1 MKHIMLIAITF
12 LFCMNIKAQ
21 DHSADS
27 MAIIN
32 LVKQYED
39 TWNNND
45 MDAHCKLFTEDGSW
59 ITIGGFYWKDRNE
72 VSTGTHAL
80 APAFKNM
87 IPMKL
92 NIQRMQFVDEKV
104 AVLFLLEDIY
114 INSDWNYPDGSIG
127 GKKGE
132 HDYGQMSWVVV
143 KDNGEWK
150 LKAGQNTTVDQKMKQ
165 FNPVK

>member
-1 MKHIMLIAITF
+1 MTNTPPTMCFRITTVPVLRRMKKYIEESGT
-12 LFCMNIKAQ
+12 
-21 DHSADS
+21 SA
-27 MAIIN
+27 AAPVVAGIVA
-32 LVKQYED
+32 LVWEYYPTLTYKQ
-39 TWNNND
+39 
-45 MDAHCKLFTEDGSW
+45 
-59 ITIGGFYWKDRNE
+59 
-72 VSTGTHAL
+72 
-80 APAFKNM
+80 
-87 IPMKL
+87 
-92 NIQRMQFVDEKV
+92 V

-150 LKAGQNTTVDQKMKQ
+150 LKAGHNTTVDQKMKQ